1 MPELSKKERV
11 RAALQGRPVDR
22 APVSLWGHDFL
33 REWEPR
39 ELVAATLDSYR
50 ANDWDFIKLN
60 PRSTY
65 FAEAWGNRYDR
76 PDAQRQ
82 PRLQQAMVTST
93 AQLAA
98 LEPVDPRGGVFAEHL
113 TALRL
118 LVEEVGEEVDIL
130 QTIFSPLGV
139 LATLAGGEQPV
150 LELAAEDAA
159 ATHHALAVL
168 TGVLDEYARAS
179 LAAGAAGLFYA
190 PLRWPSH
197 DYCSENFFREFG
209 RPYDLQ
215 ILHPLRSAPFNVL
228 HVCRDHN
235 MIDLLL
241 DYPVTAFNW
250 ADHGEGNPGL
260 AEVLAKTDKA
270 VIGGV
275 EHTRLHEVAAD
286 VAATQARAAAAVGPS
301 RVMVGPG
308 CSIPPATP
316 AETAAAVARAARGG

>member
-11 RAALQGRPVDR
+11 RATLQGKPVDR
-22 APVSLWGHDFL
+22 VPVSLWGHDFL
-33 REWEPR
+33 REWEPG
-39 ELVAATLDSYR
+39 ELVAATLESYR

-76 PDAQRQ
+76 PDEQRQ
-82 PRLQQAMVTST
+82 PRLQQAAVTS
-93 AQLAA
+93 AAHLAA
-98 LEPVDPRGGVFAEHL
+98 LKPVDPGDGVFAEHL

-118 LVEEVGEEVDIL
+118 LVEEVGDEVDIL

-168 TGVLDEYARAS
+168 TGVLGEYAHAS
-179 LAAGAAGLFYA
+179 LDTGAAGLFYA

-197 DYCSENFFREFG
+197 DYCREDFFREFG

-215 ILHPLRSAPFNVL
+215 ILHSLRSAPFNVL

-241 DYPVTAFNW
+241 DYPVAAFNW
-250 ADHGEGNPGL
+250 ADQGQGNPSL
-260 AEVLAKTDKA
+260 AEVLAKTEKA

-275 EHTRLHEVAAD
+275 EHTRLHEVSAD
-286 VAATQARAAAAVGPS
+286 VAAAQARAAAAVGPS

-308 CSIPPATP
+308 CSIPPGTP
-316 AETAAAVARAARGG
+316 VATAAAVARAVRGG

>member
-1 MPELSKKERV
+1 M
-11 RAALQGRPVDR
+11 
-22 APVSLWGHDFL
+22 
-33 REWEPR
+33 
-39 ELVAATLDSYR
+39 
-50 ANDWDFIKLN
+50 
-60 PRSTY
+60 
-65 FAEAWGNRYDR
+65 
-76 PDAQRQ
+76 
-82 PRLQQAMVTST
+82 
-93 AQLAA
+93 AA

-113 TALRL
+113 SALRL
-118 LVEEVGEEVDIL
+118 LVAEVGEEVDIL

-139 LATLAGGEQPV
+139 LATLAGGERPV

-168 TGVLDEYARAS
+168 TGVLGEYAQAS
-179 LAAGAAGLFYA
+179 RDAGAAGLFYA

-197 DYCSENFFREFG
+197 DYCSADFFREFG

-215 ILHPLRSAPFNVL
+215 ILHSLRSAPFNVL

-241 DYPVTAFNW
+241 DYPVAAFNW
-250 ADHGEGNPGL
+250 ADRGEGNPSL
-260 AEVLAKTDKA
+260 AEVLAKTEKA

-286 VAATQARAAAAVGPS
+286 VAGSTGASGSNVAPS

-308 CSIPPATP
+308 CSIPPGTP
-316 AETAAAVARAARGG
+316 AETAAAVARGGARRLDTCVGMERRRRERRGDPALQTRSLRRLSVEVRSRCSGARVAPSP